1 MLSDAQLAQSVIRE
15 VKNKKVPETLFKYRK
30 FNEFTESI
38 FRDNALYFSKPR
50 DFNDPFD
57 CKIVD
62 AGNYSSAEIIDYL
75 VGCGMPRPAAESE
88 AIKNAADPNYIVSLI
103 EKIKDEIFNKHCIL
117 CLSKCPDSILM
128 WSYYSEAHTGFV
140 LGFDLLA
147 DPLFFAYPI
156 HPNYV
161 PDYPAFKYL
170 TEKDKILTHGM
181 FSKSELWDHEEEI
194 RIVKQSPSGP
204 YKFSKKCLTQVVFGC
219 RTEDANRNKL
229 IKHLKDYG
237 YDHVRLKR
245 AVPSKVSYALEIQ
258 DLTLPYNL

>member
-1 MLSDAQLAQSVIRE
+1 
-15 VKNKKVPETLFKYRK
+15 
-30 FNEFTESI
+30 
-38 FRDNALYFSKPR
+38 
-50 DFNDPFD
+50 
-57 CKIVD
+57 
-62 AGNYSSAEIIDYL
+62 
-75 VGCGMPRPAAESE
+75 MPRPAAESE

-128 WSYYSEAHTGFV
+128 WSYYSEVHTGFV

-219 RTEDANRNKL
+219 RTEDVDRNKV